1 MKTLLIITAIAI
13 TSISSSLAGPSW
25 GFTLGNG
32 AGFSWNNERPQC
44 MPRPIY
50 VQQRPQVY
58 VTGPQYY
65 RVHGVRPD
73 CHRRVKN
80 YMNAPLVMDYRNRG
94 GRTES
99 VVIPASWD

>member
-1 MKTLLIITAIAI
+1 MKTLLIATAIAI

-50 VQQRPQVY
+50 
-58 VTGPQYY
+58 
-65 RVHGVRPD
+65 RVHGVRQD
-73 CHRRVKN
+73 CHRRVRN
-80 YMNAPLVMDYRNRG
+80 HMNAPLVIDYRNRG